1 MFSIRLFKI
10 IFKWVAIMLPNVF
23 ESYLHWL
30 MPVFSKAVNVWGFM
44 TPLVLK
50 LLRIS

>member
-10 IFKWVAIMLPNVF
+10 IVKWVVTMLPNVF

-30 MPVFSKAVNVWGFM
+30 MYTFSKAVNIWCFM
-44 TPLVLK
+44 TPLFLK
-50 LLRIS
+50 LLHIS